1 MQKTYD
7 MSILFLASLVLTG
20 NFSMFLLACD
30 EFMSCACKHSIPF
43 NVHMNI
49 MRYRRYRIGISK
61 SEAYGLAHTRTHTHI
76 LLFLPKSHLPT
87 CQCGS
92 SVLGGKAAPLCGR
105 FPAGCPFH

>member
-49 MRYRRYRIGISK
+49 MRYRHKQI
-61 SEAYGLAHTRTHTHI
+61 
-76 LLFLPKSHLPT
+76 
-87 CQCGS
+87 
-92 SVLGGKAAPLCGR
+92 
-105 FPAGCPFH
+105 